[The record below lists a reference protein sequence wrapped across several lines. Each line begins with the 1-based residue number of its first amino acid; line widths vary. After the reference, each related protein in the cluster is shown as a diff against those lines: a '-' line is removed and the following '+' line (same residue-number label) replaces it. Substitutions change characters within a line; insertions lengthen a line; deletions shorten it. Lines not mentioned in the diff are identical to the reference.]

1 MQPTDHPLAQF
12 RFQVGFNPR
21 FSDLDAFGHVNN
33 ARYLTYFEEGRVGYL
48 RALGIF
54 LPPASPISIIITRA
68 ECSYLSP
75 VLHHHQVQVHV
86 RAADWG
92 RAKFT
97 FHYAIWLPEED
108 LLAATGCTKAVAWH
122 LGQRKPT
129 AIPAEFL
136 ERMKVFEAGE
146 TL

>member
-1 MQPTDHPLAQF
+1 MPNPDHPLAPF
-12 RFQVGFNPR
+12 RFQVQFNPR

-54 LPPASPISIIITRA
+54 LPPASPISLVITRA

-97 FHYAIWLPEED
+97 FHYAVWLPEED
-108 LLAATGCTKAVAWH
+108 LLAATGSTKAVAWH

-136 ERMKVFEAGE
+136 ERMRAFEAGQAA
-146 TL
+146 